1 MDYFKEVN
9 AYTMLNAINIFDEKL
24 FNPSKKRMENSI
36 WAKKH
41 DVPIYESAT
50 APHYVV

>member
-24 FNPSKKRMENSI
+24 FNPSKKRRKILFEPNVRI
-36 WAKKH
+36 IIHEEHLRKL
-41 DVPIYESAT
+41 
-50 APHYVV
+50 